1 MLKRLF
7 DIIFSFLAIIIL
19 LPLLL
24 LIMVWIIIDSGWPPF
39 YKQIRVGKNEKS
51 FTLLKF
57 RTMHKNAEKRGMLTI
72 GMKDTRITPAGYFLR
87 KYKLDELPQLFNIF
101 MGTMSFVG
109 PRPEVKKYVD
119 LYNNEQKEI
128 LQVRPGLTDFASI
141 EYFEENAILAS
152 SETPEKEYI
161 EKIMPKKILLNKKY
175 IQQKSLAT
183 DMKIIYKTLLRIMK
197 GHLH

>member
-39 YKQIRVGKNEKS
+39 YKQIRVGKNEKP

-101 MGTMSFVG
+101 MGNMSFVG

-119 LYNNEQKEI
+119 LYNDEQKEI

-183 DMKIIYKTLLRIMK
+183 DIKIIYKTLLRIMK

>member
-24 LIMVWIIIDSGWPPF
+24 LIMVWIITDSGWPPF
-39 YKQIRVGKNEKS
+39 YKQIRVGKNEKP

-101 MGTMSFVG
+101 MGNMSFVG

-119 LYNNEQKEI
+119 LYNDEQKEI

-183 DMKIIYKTLLRIMK
+183 DIKIIYKTLLRIMK